1 MMPPFERSGVV
12 QPIIETHRA
21 ELAAISRRFHVRRLD
36 IFGSAAT
43 GRFDPGRSDIDF
55 LVLFEPMPP
64 AIYADAYFGLLAALA
79 ALFERDVDLLTEP
92 SVVNPYL
99 RAQIE
104 AERQTLFDAA
114 A

>member
-1 MMPPFERSGVV
+1 M
-12 QPIIETHRA
+12 QPIIESHRA
-21 ELAAISRRFHVRRLD
+21 ELAAICRRFHVRKLD

-43 GRFDPGRSDIDF
+43 GRFAPDRSDLDF
-55 LVLFEPMPP
+55 LVLFEDLPP
-64 AIYADAYFGLLAALA
+64 ADYAEAYFGLLAALC

-92 SVVNPYL
+92 SLVNPYL

-104 AERQTLFDAA
+104 ADRQTLFEAA